1 MIYSWYT
8 LMAKLR
14 INPGAVC
21 RQLLTNLKNHKPLT
35 HEEECR
41 IRFALETSMVPNAT
55 DRLLAS
61 LSRNTIKKVLE
72 NIS

>member
-1 MIYSWYT
+1 MSWYT

-21 RQLLTNLKNHKPLT
+21 RQLLTNLKTHKALS
-35 HEEECR
+35 EEDER
-41 IRFALETSMVPNAT
+41 KLIHAIESTMIPHAK

-61 LSRNTIKKVLE
+61 LSRNTIKSLL
-72 NIS
+72 NNM